1 MPCESI
7 ELKIAHIIPIINV
20 LGALFSAEFSAESF
34 NLFSAE
40 FSAECLIFLLRWM
53 ELLCEY
59 LNHVV
64 KASCLLK

>member
-7 ELKIAHIIPIINV
+7 ELKITHIIPINV
-20 LGALFSAEFSAESF
+20 LGALFSGEFSAESF

-40 FSAECLIFLLRWM
+40 FSAEGLIFLLRWM